1 MQDHPLGLVAGGG
14 QFPLLCARAA
24 RRQGREIVAVAHKGE
39 TDPLLSEEVDQIEW
53 IYLGQLGKLIKTLK
67 KAGASEAIFAGSIT
81 KTRIFKDVRPDLRAI
96 NLWRRLDNRLDDGIL
111 RSIAAELEQEGI
123 QILPSTIL
131 LKELLV
137 PCGVLT
143 RCKPSKSQW
152 EDIHFGWK
160 LAREIGRLDIGQC
173 LVVKDRAVLAVEAI
187 EGTDQTIR
195 RGGQLGG
202 SGAVV
207 IKVCKPTQ
215 DTRFDLPS
223 VGVGTIEQIIR
234 VKASVLAVEAGR
246 TLFFDRDS
254 TIELANRSSIAV
266 VGIDGDH
273 SSRHS

>member
-1 MQDHPLGLVAGGG
+1 
-14 QFPLLCARAA
+14 
-24 RRQGREIVAVAHKGE
+24 
-39 TDPLLSEEVDQIEW
+39 
-53 IYLGQLGKLIKTLK
+53 
-67 KAGASEAIFAGSIT
+67 SEAIFAGSIT

-96 NLWRRLDNRLDDGIL
+96 NLWRSLDNRLDDGIL

-123 QILPSTIL
+123 QILSSTVL

-137 PCGVLT
+137 PSGVLT
-143 RCKPSKSQW
+143 GCKPSKSQW
-152 EDIHFGWK
+152 EDIHFGWE

-223 VGVGTIEQIIR
+223 VGVGTIEQMIR
-234 VKASVLAVEAGR
+234 AKASVLAVEAGR
-246 TLFFDRDS
+246 TLFFNRDS
-254 TIELANRSSIAV
+254 TVDLADRSSIAV
-266 VGIDGDH
+266 VGIDGNH
-273 SSRHS
+273 STRHPAS

>member
-1 MQDHPLGLVAGGG
+1 MIQDHPLGLVAGGG

-24 RRQGREIVAVAHKGE
+24 RKQGRRVVAIAHNGE
-39 TDPLLSEEVDQIEW
+39 TDALLSEEVDQIEW
-53 IYLGQLGKLIKTLK
+53 VYLGQLGKLIKTLK
-67 KAGASEAIFAGSIT
+67 KARASEAIFAGSIT

-96 NLWRRLDNRLDDGIL
+96 DLWRRLGNRLDDRIL

-123 QILPSTIL
+123 RILPSTFL

-137 PCGVLT
+137 PSGVLT
-143 RCKPSKSQW
+143 RCKPSESQW
-152 EDIHFGWK
+152 EDIYFGWK

-173 LVVKDRAVLAVEAI
+173 LVVKDRTVLAVEAI

-202 SGAVV
+202 PDAVV
-207 IKVCKPTQ
+207 IKICKPTQ

-223 VGVGTIEQIIR
+223 VGVGTIEQMIQ
-234 VKASVLAVEAGR
+234 VKASVLAAEAGR

-254 TIELANRSSIAV
+254 TIDMANRSSIAV
-266 VGIDGDH
+266 VGINEDT
-273 SSRHS
+273 RH

>member
-24 RRQGREIVAVAHKGE
+24 RRQGRSIVAVAHKGE

-53 IYLGQLGKLIKTLK
+53 VYLGQLGRLIETLK

-96 NLWRRLDNRLDDGIL
+96 NLWRRLGNRLDDGIL

-123 QILPSTIL
+123 QVLPSTIL
-131 LKELLV
+131 LKRLLV
-137 PCGVLT
+137 PSGVLT
-143 RCKPSKSQW
+143 RCKPSEGQW
-152 EDIHFGWK
+152 EDIRFGWE

-173 LVVKDRAVLAVEAI
+173 LVVKDRAVLAIEAI

-202 SGAVV
+202 PGAVV
-207 IKVCKPTQ
+207 IKVCKPGQ

-223 VGVGTIEQIIR
+223 VGVETIEQMVQ

-246 TLFFDRDS
+246 TLFFDKDS
-254 TIELANRSSIAV
+254 TIDLANRSSIAV
-266 VGIDGDH
+266 VGIDRDH
-273 SSRHS
+273 AA

>member
-53 IYLGQLGKLIKTLK
+53 VYLGQLGKLIKTLK

-123 QILPSTIL
+123 RILSSTIL

-137 PCGVLT
+137 PTGILT

-152 EDIHFGWK
+152 EDIHFGWE

-223 VGVGTIEQIIR
+223 VGVGTIEQMIR

-254 TIELANRSSIAV
+254 TIDLANRSSIAV

-273 SSRHS
+273 TARHS